1 MSSAVPAPKITDYQ
15 GNSKLDRE
23 IAAEETPVQE
33 EPRLKKLEGVTVV
46 KTKKSLGKRIKEGL
60 GGGSDMQSVG
70 SYLLW
75 DVAVPAARD
84 LIFDI
89 IIEGARGSLYGEAR
103 GRSRGSSGP
112 ISNIVGSNNNSRIRT
127 TNYNG
132 VSQSPIIGQQ
142 QGVRSAGNVGA
153 STGQFDFSDLKVD
166 SRGQAEHIIQ
176 SMRDAIQQ
184 YGLVSVAEFY
194 NLIGQSGNGFTDQ
207 KHGWNMETFEGARA
221 RAHRGGFVLEIPQ
234 PSPFE

>member
-1 MSSAVPAPKITDYQ
+1 MSSAMPNPPINYQ

-23 IAAEETPVQE
+23 IAAEVAEPKE
-33 EPRLKKLEGVTVV
+33 ERKVRKVEGVTVV
-46 KTKKSLGKRIKEGL
+46 KAKKSFGKRIKEGL

-89 IIEGARGSLYGEAR
+89 IIEGARGSLYGD
-103 GRSRGSSGP
+103 GRRNSAPVGGNRSG
-112 ISNIVGSNNNSRIRT
+112 IVGSGGGSRIRG

-132 VSQSPIIGQQ
+132 ISRSPVISQQ
-142 QGVRSAGNVGA
+142 QQPVANTRQQRA
-153 STGQFDFSDLKVD
+153 QFDFSDLILD
-166 SRGQAEHIIQ
+166 SRVAAEQVILNM
-176 SMRDAIQQ
+176 SEAISE

-194 NLIGQSGNGFTDQ
+194 EILQVEGTGFTDQ
-207 KHGWNMETFEGARA
+207 KHGWNAETFQGARVKPT
-221 RAHRGGFVLEIPQ
+221 RGGFGFDLPY

>member
-1 MSSAVPAPKITDYQ
+1 MSSAVPAPKITNYQ
-15 GNSKLDRE
+15 GNSKIDRE
-23 IAAEETPVQE
+23 IAAEETPVKE

-70 SYLLW
+70 AYLLW

-103 GRSRGSSGP
+103 GRSRGSSAP
-112 ISNIVGSNNNSRIRT
+112 ISNIVGSNNNSRVRT

-142 QGVRSAGNVGA
+142 QGVRNVNTPA
-153 STGQFDFSDLKVD
+153 GQFDFSDLLVG
-166 SRGQAEHIIQ
+166 SRDQAEHILN
-176 SMRDAIQQ
+176 SMTDAIEQ

-207 KHGWNMETFEGARA
+207 KHGWNAATWNGARS
-221 RAHRGGFVLEIPQ
+221 RAHRGGFLLEIPQ